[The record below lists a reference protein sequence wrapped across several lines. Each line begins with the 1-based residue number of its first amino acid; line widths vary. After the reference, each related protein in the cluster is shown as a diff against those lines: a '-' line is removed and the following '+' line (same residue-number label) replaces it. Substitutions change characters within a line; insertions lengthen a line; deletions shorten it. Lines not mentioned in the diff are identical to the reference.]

1 MRTAGNRPLP
11 MSEEALQPYQ
21 GVTLGILTVAL
32 ALATFMNVL
41 DTTITNVAVP
51 TIAGD
56 LGVSP
61 DEGTWVITAFVVA
74 TAIAVPLTGWLAQRF
89 GEVRLFV
96 ACTGLFT
103 LFSMLCG
110 LAGSF
115 SLLLILRVF
124 QGAVAGPMI
133 PLSQSLLMNN
143 YPPDKRGLALAIWGM
158 TTVVAPVLGP
168 ILGGWITD
176 NYNWPWIFYI
186 NIPVGI
192 FSILITWSMLKNR
205 ETPRHRLPID
215 AIGLALLVLGV
226 GALQIMLDKGNQNDW
241 FGSAFILTLGITA
254 LVALVIFVIW
264 EWFEPHP
271 VVDLTLLKSRNFNV
285 AAVAITL
292 GFGVYFG
299 GIVIF
304 PLWLQTQLNYT
315 ATWAGIASAPVGL
328 LAIVLSPIVGRNL
341 HRVDLRV
348 LVTVAFLVFAL
359 CSFWLGSMTT
369 QVTLWQLIDP
379 RIYLGIGIATFFIPL
394 TAMSLAG
401 LPQSRVASASG
412 LLNFLR
418 TLGASFGTSLSVT
431 MWDRRAT
438 LHAHHLV
445 ANLTTANQ
453 SLHQAL
459 GALKARGFPLKGS
472 FGVLEHMVAQ
482 QAFMLSTN
490 DYFWLS
496 GWIFVGLMGLV
507 WLARPPF
514 APARESQSA
523 SAE

>member
-1 MRTAGNRPLP
+1 MA
-11 MSEEALQPYQ
+11 EETVQPYQ
-21 GVTLGILTVAL
+21 GATLGVLTIAL

-51 TIAGD
+51 TISGD

-61 DEGTWVITAFVVA
+61 DQGTWVITAFVVA

-103 LFSMLCG
+103 LFSTLCG

-115 SLLLILRVF
+115 PLLLLLRVL

-168 ILGGWITD
+168 IFGGWLTD
-176 NYNWPWIFYI
+176 NYSWPWIFYI
-186 NIPVGI
+186 NIPIGI
-192 FSILITWSMLKNR
+192 FSIMITWALLKNR
-205 ETPRHRLPID
+205 ETPRRRLPID
-215 AIGLALLVLGV
+215 AIGLGLLIVGV
-226 GALQIMLDKGNQNDW
+226 GALQVMLDKGNQDDW
-241 FGSAFILTLGITA
+241 FGSTFILALGITA
-254 LVALVIFVIW
+254 LVALVLFVIW
-264 EWFEPHP
+264 EWYDPHP
-271 VVDLTLLKSRNFNV
+271 VVDLTLFRSRNFNV

-304 PLWLQTQLNYT
+304 PLWLQTQLDYT

-348 LVTVAFLVFAL
+348 FVTISFLVFAF
-359 CSFWLGSMTT
+359 CSFWLGSLTT
-369 QVTLWQLIDP
+369 QVDLWQLVDP

-418 TLGASFGTSLSVT
+418 TVGASFGTSLSVT
-431 MWDRRAT
+431 LWDRRAT
-438 LHAHHLV
+438 LHDHRLTEHLTSADPGLHHALDQLQAHGF
-445 ANLTTANQ
+445 TP
-453 SLHQAL
+453 QAGL
-459 GALKARGFPLKGS
+459 GM
-472 FGVLEHMVAQ
+472 LERLVAQ

-490 DYFWLS
+490 DFFWLS
-496 GWIFVGLMGLV
+496 GWIFVILMGLV
-507 WLARPPF
+507 WFARPPF
-514 APARESQSA
+514 APARGA
-523 SAE
+523 PPAAAE

>member
-1 MRTAGNRPLP
+1 MAEETLP
-11 MSEEALQPYQ
+11 QPYQ
-21 GVTLGILTVAL
+21 GATLAALTLSL

-51 TIAGD
+51 AIAGD

-61 DEGTWVITAFVVA
+61 DQGTWVITAFVVS

-110 LAGSF
+110 LAGNF
-115 SLLLILRVF
+115 SVLLFLRVL

-168 ILGGWITD
+168 IFGGWITD
-176 NYNWPWIFYI
+176 NYSWPWIFYI
-186 NIPVGI
+186 NIPVGV
-192 FSILITWSMLKNR
+192 FSILVAWSLLKNR
-205 ETPRHRLPID
+205 ETPRRRLPID
-215 AIGLALLVLGV
+215 AVGLALLIVGV
-226 GALQIMLDKGNQNDW
+226 GALQVMLDNGNQDDW
-241 FGSAFILTLGITA
+241 FGSSFILTLGITA
-254 LVALVIFVIW
+254 LIAIVLFIIW
-264 EWFEPHP
+264 EWYDPHP
-271 VVDLTLLKSRNFNV
+271 VVDLTLFKSRNFNV
-285 AAVAITL
+285 AAIAITL

-328 LAIVLSPIVGRNL
+328 LAIVLSPMVGRNL
-341 HRVDLRV
+341 HRVDLR
-348 LVTVAFLVFAL
+348 LFVTVAFLVFSI
-359 CSFWLGSMTT
+359 CSFWLGSLTT
-369 QVTLWQLIDP
+369 QVDLWQLIDP

-418 TLGASFGTSLSVT
+418 TVGASFGTSLSVT
-431 MWDRRAT
+431 LWDRRAT
-438 LHAHHLV
+438 LHDTRLMEHLTSADQTLQQTFAQLHAHGF
-445 ANLTTANQ
+445 TT
-453 SLHQAL
+453 
-459 GALKARGFPLKGS
+459 GAGY
-472 FGVLEHMVAQ
+472 GVVERLVAQ

-490 DYFWLS
+490 DFFWLS
-496 GWIFVGLMGLV
+496 GWIFLFLMGMV
-507 WLARPPF
+507 WFAKPPF
-514 APARESQSA
+514 APARGA
-523 SAE
+523 PPATAE

>member
-1 MRTAGNRPLP
+1 MA
-11 MSEEALQPYQ
+11 EAPLQPVK
-21 GVTLGILTVAL
+21 GATLGVLTIAL

-51 TIAGD
+51 TISGD

-61 DEGTWVITAFVVA
+61 DQGTWVITAFVVA

-96 ACTGLFT
+96 VCTGLFT
-103 LFSMLCG
+103 LFSTLCG
-110 LAGSF
+110 LADSF
-115 SLLLILRVF
+115 PVLLFLRVL

-168 ILGGWITD
+168 IFGGWLTD
-176 NYNWPWIFYI
+176 NYSWPWIFYI
-186 NIPVGI
+186 NIPIGI
-192 FSILITWSMLKNR
+192 FSIMVTWSLLKNR
-205 ETPRHRLPID
+205 ETPRRRLPID
-215 AIGLALLVLGV
+215 AIGLALLVVGV
-226 GALQIMLDKGNQNDW
+226 GALQIMLDKGNQDDW
-241 FGSAFILTLGITA
+241 FGSTFILTLGITA
-254 LVALVIFVIW
+254 LIAIVLFIIW
-264 EWFEPHP
+264 EWYDPHP
-271 VVDLTLLKSRNFNV
+271 VVDLTLFKSRNFNV

-341 HRVDLRV
+341 HRVDLRIF
-348 LVTVAFLVFAL
+348 VTIAFLVFAL
-359 CSFWLGSMTT
+359 CSFWLGSLTT
-369 QVTLWQLIDP
+369 QVDLWQLVDP

-418 TLGASFGTSLSVT
+418 TLGASFGTSLSIT
-431 MWDRRAT
+431 LWDRRAT
-438 LHAHHLV
+438 LHDQRLMDHLTN
-445 ANLTTANQ
+445 ANPA
-453 SLHQAL
+453 LHQAL
-459 GALKARGFPLKGS
+459 GQLQSHGLSPEAS
-472 FGVLEHMVAQ
+472 YGVMERLVEQ

-490 DYFWLS
+490 DFFWLS
-496 GWIFVGLMGLV
+496 GWIFVMLMGLV
-507 WLARPPF
+507 WFARPPF
-514 APARESQSA
+514 APARGA
-523 SAE
+523 PPVAAE

>member
-1 MRTAGNRPLP
+1 MNDNAQG
-11 MSEEALQPYQ
+11 PYQ
-21 GVTLGILTVAL
+21 GAILGILTIAL

-61 DEGTWVITAFVVA
+61 DQGTWVITAFVVS

-96 ACTGLFT
+96 VCTALFT
-103 LFSMLCG
+103 IFSTLCG
-110 LAGSF
+110 LADNF
-115 SLLLILRVF
+115 SLLLLLRVL

-168 ILGGWITD
+168 ILGGWLID
-176 NYNWPWIFYI
+176 NYSWPWIFYI
-186 NIPVGI
+186 NIPIGI
-192 FSILITWSMLKNR
+192 FSIMIAWGLLKNR
-205 ETPRHRLPID
+205 ETPRRSLPID
-215 AIGLALLVLGV
+215 AIGLALLIVGV
-226 GALQIMLDKGNQNDW
+226 GALQIMLDKGNQEDW
-241 FGSAFILTLGITA
+241 FGSPHIMALGITA
-254 LVALVIFVIW
+254 LVSLVLLIIW
-264 EWFEPHP
+264 EFYEQHP
-271 VVDLTLLKSRNFNV
+271 VVDLSLFKSRNFNV
-285 AAVAITL
+285 AAVAITM

-341 HRVDLRV
+341 HRVDLRIF
-348 LVTVAFLVFAL
+348 VTVSFLVFAV
-359 CSFWLGSMTT
+359 CSFWLGSLTT
-369 QVTLWQLIDP
+369 QVDLWQLIDP
-379 RIYLGIGIATFFIPL
+379 RIYLGIGVATFFIPL

-418 TLGASFGTSLSVT
+418 TVGASFGTSLSVT
-431 MWDRRAT
+431 LWDRRAT
-438 LHAHHLV
+438 LHDQR
-445 ANLTTANQ
+445 LTDYLTSADPN
-453 SLHQAL
+453 LHQAL
-459 GALKARGFPLKGS
+459 IHLQAHGFSLMAA
-472 FGVLEHMVAQ
+472 FGVLEKLIAQ

-496 GWIFVGLMGLV
+496 GWIFVLLMGLV
-507 WLARPPF
+507 WMARPPF
-514 APARESQSA
+514 APSRERQPMA
-523 SAE
+523 AE